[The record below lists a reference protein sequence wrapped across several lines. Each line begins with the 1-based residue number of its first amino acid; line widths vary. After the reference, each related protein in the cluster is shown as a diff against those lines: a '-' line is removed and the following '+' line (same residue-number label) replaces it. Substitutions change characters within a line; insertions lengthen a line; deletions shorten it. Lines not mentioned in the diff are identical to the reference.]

1 MQAPIVAGVKEL
13 WEQAILPYNLPLTIL
28 LGLVVGFWILTLI
41 GGVSFDADLDLDAD
55 TATGDLGD
63 LPAAMLRA
71 VNAGIVVVI
80 SAGNDG
86 DMGTFQMLP
95 CGPRSD
101 AAPVPG
107 YHGHW
112 CIDTKRI
119 RGSSSTSA
127 CVPLP

>member
-71 VNAGIVVVI
+71 VNAGHVPVAIVLSVLLLMMWMASI
-80 SAGNDG
+80 ILN
-86 DMGTFQMLP
+86 
-95 CGPRSD
+95 
-101 AAPVPG
+101 
-107 YHGHW
+107 Y
-112 CIDTKRI
+112 
-119 RGSSSTSA
+119 
-127 CVPLP
+127 